1 MHRHSKS
8 LCWRLG
14 LLQSL
19 RWTWHRHRKASR
31 GELLPGLGTWI
42 WWQSH
47 WPRPFRPR
55 WAFVCGW
62 CGRKPWSFVGWHRLN
77 CRSLGQLSFQPPGMM
92 PTLQCN
98 HIPEGSLAEA
108 CWIKPASCM
117 ELFPRSHRSHR
128 SHCIIVTTWAE
139 TAFVYLLWLWK
150 TDHHGSPFGPLVT
163 FTNLP
168 LPTVPLHQASKE
180 TRGPIPQCGHPK
192 LLARTSTRTCRGW
205 RRRDT
210 PVQSWWSE
218 CQEFQPWQQR
228 VEQWRVTIQTNKCHT
243 TYFLAPLMGAR
254 WACKT
259 EVANPKQEC
268 T

>member
-8 LCWRLG
+8 LCWGLG

-42 WWQSH
+42 RWQSH

-139 TAFVYLLWLWK
+139 TAFVYLLWAWK
-150 TDHHGSPFGPLVT
+150 IDHHGSPFGPLVT
-163 FTNLP
+163 FTITHSAIAPSIKRNARPNPTMRPPKVVGSNLDSHMQRLKKARYTCP
-168 LPTVPLHQASKE
+168 ELTEWVPRISAMATKGRAVEGDNPNQQMSYYLLP
-180 TRGPIPQCGHPK
+180 
-192 LLARTSTRTCRGW
+192 
-205 RRRDT
+205 
-210 PVQSWWSE
+210 
-218 CQEFQPWQQR
+218 
-228 VEQWRVTIQTNKCHT
+228 
-243 TYFLAPLMGAR
+243 
-254 WACKT
+254 
-259 EVANPKQEC
+259 C
-268 T
+268 TLDGGQVSL